1 MFYKSLLIKGF
12 GPYYKKKE
20 FSFNGGLNIIT
31 GSNGSGKTTIF
42 DALQWCLYGPKGS
55 DRTLKDRSSIINDR
69 AQSAHIELSFYADDG
84 SDVLLSRT
92 LTRSGKHTVVLYID
106 DVKQEANITETQKIL
121 EELLGNIHHD
131 VYSSIS
137 MMMSSP
143 THSINKFISGS
154 PLDRRKVLSAIVD
167 PTEIWSESHKVFKKR
182 TTQEKKKV
190 QALGNKIEVLQGIID
205 NIVPVEKP
213 EEDITVIKQEIKK
226 LYENKSLSNN
236 NDYNQVRYLEV
247 QLDIFKSNLEDIIV
261 EIEEYS
267 DDKYNVLETIVELK
281 KEKQELEN
289 KKKEFFKDKEKRVQ
303 QKDSFEFSINFFNDQ
318 VEYLNRDRTRL
329 LSVLSRENT
338 LNDLLSQSKDKCAV
352 CGTELD
358 IDISKNNH
366 HKQEILKLEK
376 KDDEYK
382 KEIQEYNNKKKFI
395 EKYYKELLN
404 DKNDNINWD
413 DEIQNILNKI
423 DKNVKE
429 QIKIEEII
437 NKLQEE
443 KKNVKK
449 EISNIEKKLSHVEK
463 DEISDEEDIDNKIRK
478 AEKHLL
484 RIEAQEENYDDYV
497 KDIEAKNKELEDLQ
511 EELEWKNK
519 VLNTL
524 NNLVDCSSPTGYISS
539 DIDNFCQEVNNEV
552 NNIYEEVFNKNP
564 HISVESASDDLEPT
578 CMIYSNNRNIE
589 TYSHGEQ
596 SRMIMAIL
604 CSLTSILFNRTGVW
618 LPPLWD
624 EPTLSIDNK
633 DHYSVIDILS
643 KLSVD
648 EFNQY
653 FVITRDNGII
663 KDYQEDSLLEL

>member
-1 MFYKSLLIKGF
+1 MFYRSLLIKGF

-31 GSNGSGKTTIF
+31 GNNGSGKTTIF

-69 AQSAHIELSFYADDG
+69 AQSAHVELSFYADDG
-84 SDVLLSRT
+84 SDIVLSRS
-92 LTRSGKHTVVLYID
+92 LTRSGKHTVILHID
-106 DVKQEANITETQKIL
+106 DVKQEASITETQKIL

-182 TTQEKKKV
+182 KTQEKKKV
-190 QALGNKIEVLQGIID
+190 QSLENKIEVLQGIIN

-213 EEDITVIKQEIKK
+213 EEDTSIIKKQIEK
-226 LYENKSLSNN
+226 LYENKELNDDPQARNSKLLKIRLDNFHNDLDNIIEDIEELSN
-236 NDYNQVRYLEV
+236 
-247 QLDIFKSNLEDIIV
+247 
-261 EIEEYS
+261 
-267 DDKYNVLETIVELK
+267 DKYDTIQNIVELK
-281 KEKQELEN
+281 KNIQELEDR
-289 KKKEFFKDKEKRVQ
+289 KKSVLDDEDRLKQ
-303 QKDSFEFSINFFNDQ
+303 QEDSFEYSIDFFNEQ
-318 VEYLNRDRTRL
+318 VDYLNRGRTRL

-338 LNDLLSQSKDKCAV
+338 LNDLLSQSKYKCAV

-358 IDISKNNH
+358 KDISKNNH
-366 HKQEILKLEK
+366 HEQEILKLEK
-376 KDDEYK
+376 KDSEYS
-382 KEIQEYNNKKKFI
+382 KEIKEYQDKKKFI
-395 EKYYKELLN
+395 EKSYRKLLDN
-404 DKNDNINWD
+404 KKNNIDWD
-413 DEIQNILNKI
+413 NKI
-423 DKNVKE
+423 EDVFNSIERKE
-429 QIKIEEII
+429 KEKIKIEDDIEE
-437 NKLQEE
+437 LQED
-443 KKNVKK
+443 KKTIKK
-449 EISNIEKKLSHVEK
+449 EISNIESQLENIDDV
-463 DEISDEEDIDNKIRK
+463 DTEDFDLQIKN

-484 RIEAQEENYDDYV
+484 RIEAQEENYNDYV
-497 KDIEAKNKELEDLQ
+497 EDIKQKNKELKDL
-511 EELEWKNK
+511 ENKLVEKNK
-519 VLNTL
+519 VLNAL

-552 NNIYEEVFNKNP
+552 NDIYEEVFNKNP
-564 HISVESASDDLEPT
+564 HISVESSSDDMEPT

-633 DHYSVIDILS
+633 DRNSVIDILS

-653 FVITRDNGII
+653 FVITRDNDII
-663 KDYQEDSLLEL
+663 EDYEEDSLLEL

>member
-1 MFYKSLLIKGF
+1 MFYRSLLIKGF

-20 FSFNGGLNIIT
+20 FTFNGGLNIIT
-31 GSNGSGKTTIF
+31 GDNGSGKTTIF

-55 DRTLKDRSSIINDR
+55 DRTLKDRTSIINDR
-69 AQSAHIELSFYADDG
+69 AQSAHVEMNFYADDG
-84 SDVLLSRT
+84 SDIVLSRS

-106 DVKQEANITETQKIL
+106 EVKQETSITETQKIL

-137 MMMSSP
+137 MMLSSP

-167 PTEIWSESHKVFKKR
+167 PTEIWSQSHKVFKKR
-182 TTQEKKKV
+182 VTKEKKKV
-190 QALGNKIEVLQGIID
+190 QSLQNKIEVLQGVIS
-205 NIVPVEKP
+205 NIVPVDKP
-213 EEDITVIKQEIKK
+213 EEDTSIIKKQIEK
-226 LYENKSLSNN
+226 LYENKEL
-236 NDYNQVRYLEV
+236 NDDPQARNSKLLKIR
-247 QLDIFKSNLEDIIV
+247 LDNLHNDLDNIIEDI
-261 EIEEYS
+261 EELS
-267 DDKYNVLETIVELK
+267 DDKYDTIQNIVDLK
-281 KEKQELEN
+281 KDIQELEDH
-289 KKKEFFKDKEKRVQ
+289 KKSVLDDEDRLKQ
-303 QKDSFEFSINFFNDQ
+303 QEDSFEYSINFFNEQ

-329 LSVLSRENT
+329 LSILSRENT

-358 IDISKNNH
+358 KDISQNNH
-366 HKQEILKLEK
+366 HEQEILKLEK
-376 KDDEYK
+376 KDSEYS
-382 KEIQEYNNKKKFI
+382 KEIKEYQDKKKFI
-395 EKYYKELLN
+395 EKSYRQLLDNKKNNIDWDSKIEDVFNSIERKE
-404 DKNDNINWD
+404 
-413 DEIQNILNKI
+413 
-423 DKNVKE
+423 KE
-429 QIKIEEII
+429 KIKIEENI
-437 NKLQEE
+437 KELQED
-443 KKNVKK
+443 KKTISK
-449 EISNIEKKLSHVEK
+449 EISNIESQLENIDDV
-463 DEISDEEDIDNKIRK
+463 DTEDFDSQIKN
-478 AEKHLL
+478 AEKHLI
-484 RIEAQEENYDDYV
+484 RIEAQEENYNDYV
-497 KDIEAKNKELEDLQ
+497 KDIETKNKELEDLE

-524 NNLVDCSSPTGYISS
+524 NNLVNCSSPTGYISS

-552 NNIYEEVFNKNP
+552 NDIYVEVFNKNP

-604 CSLTSILFNRTGVW
+604 CSLTSIVFNRTGVW

-633 DHYSVIDILS
+633 DNYSVIDILY

-653 FVITRDNGII
+653 FVITRDNDII
-663 KDYQEDSLLEL
+663 KDYEEESLLEL

>member
-1 MFYKSLLIKGF
+1 MFYRSLLIKGF

-20 FSFNGGLNIIT
+20 FTFNGGLNIIT
-31 GSNGSGKTTIF
+31 GNNGSGKTTIF

-55 DRTLKDRSSIINDR
+55 DRTLKDRTSIINDR
-69 AQSAHIELSFYADDG
+69 AQSAHIEMNFYADDG
-84 SDVLLSRT
+84 SDIVLSRS
-92 LTRSGKHTVVLYID
+92 LTRSGKHTVILYID
-106 DVKQEANITETQKIL
+106 EVKQEKSITETQKIL

-137 MMMSSP
+137 MMLSSP

-167 PTEIWSESHKVFKKR
+167 PTEIWSQSHKVFKKR
-182 TTQEKKKV
+182 VTKEKKKV
-190 QALGNKIEVLQGIID
+190 QSLQNKIEVLQGVIS

-213 EEDITVIKQEIKK
+213 EEDTSIIKKQIEK
-226 LYENKSLSNN
+226 LYENKEL
-236 NDYNQVRYLEV
+236 NDDPQARNSKLLKIR
-247 QLDIFKSNLEDIIV
+247 LDNLHNDLDNIIEDI
-261 EIEEYS
+261 EELS
-267 DDKYNVLETIVELK
+267 DDKYDTIQNIVDLK
-281 KEKQELEN
+281 KDIQELEDH
-289 KKKEFFKDKEKRVQ
+289 KKSVLDDEDRLKQ
-303 QKDSFEFSINFFNDQ
+303 QEDSFEYSINFFNEQ

-329 LSVLSRENT
+329 LSILSRENT
-338 LNDLLSQSKDKCAV
+338 LNDLLSQSKNKCAV

-358 IDISKNNH
+358 KDISQNNH
-366 HKQEILKLEK
+366 HEQEILKLEK
-376 KDDEYK
+376 KDSEYS
-382 KEIQEYNNKKKFI
+382 KEIKEYQDKKKFI
-395 EKYYKELLN
+395 EKSYRQLLDNKKNNIDWDSKIEDVLNSIERKE
-404 DKNDNINWD
+404 
-413 DEIQNILNKI
+413 
-423 DKNVKE
+423 KE
-429 QIKIEEII
+429 KIKIEENI
-437 NKLQEE
+437 KELQED
-443 KKNVKK
+443 KKTISK
-449 EISNIEKKLSHVEK
+449 EISNIESQLENIDDV
-463 DEISDEEDIDNKIRK
+463 DTEDFDSQIKN
-478 AEKHLL
+478 AEKHLI
-484 RIEAQEENYDDYV
+484 RIEAQEENYNDYV
-497 KDIEAKNKELEDLQ
+497 KDIETKNKELEDLE

-524 NNLVDCSSPTGYISS
+524 NNLVNCSSPTGYISS

-552 NNIYEEVFNKNP
+552 NDIYVEVFNKNP

-604 CSLTSILFNRTGVW
+604 CSLTSIVFNRTGVW

-633 DHYSVIDILS
+633 DNYSVIDILD

-653 FVITRDNGII
+653 FVITRDNDII
-663 KDYQEDSLLEL
+663 ENYEEESLLEL

>member
-1 MFYKSLLIKGF
+1 MFYRSLLIKGF

-20 FSFNGGLNIIT
+20 FTFNGGLNIIT

-55 DRTLKDRSSIINDR
+55 DRTLKDRTSIINDR
-69 AQSAHIELSFYADDG
+69 AQSAHVEMNFYADNG
-84 SDVLLSRT
+84 SDIVLSRS

-106 DVKQEANITETQKIL
+106 EVKQETSITETQKIL

-137 MMMSSP
+137 MMLSSP

-167 PTEIWSESHKVFKKR
+167 PTEIWSQSHKVFKKR
-182 TTQEKKKV
+182 KTQEKKKV
-190 QALGNKIEVLQGIID
+190 QSLQNKIEVLQGVIS
-205 NIVPVEKP
+205 NIVPVDKP
-213 EEDITVIKQEIKK
+213 EEDTSIIKKQIEK
-226 LYENKSLSNN
+226 LYENKEL
-236 NDYNQVRYLEV
+236 NDDPQARNSKLLKIR
-247 QLDIFKSNLEDIIV
+247 LDNLHNDLDNIIEDI
-261 EIEEYS
+261 EELS
-267 DDKYNVLETIVELK
+267 DDKYDTIQNIVDLK
-281 KEKQELEN
+281 KDIQELEDH
-289 KKKEFFKDKEKRVQ
+289 KKSVLDDEDRLKQ
-303 QKDSFEFSINFFNDQ
+303 QEDSFEYSINFFNEQ

-329 LSVLSRENT
+329 LSILSRENT

-358 IDISKNNH
+358 KDISQNNH
-366 HKQEILKLEK
+366 HEQEILKLEK
-376 KDDEYK
+376 KDNEYS
-382 KEIQEYNNKKKFI
+382 KEIKEYQDKKKFI
-395 EKYYKELLN
+395 EKSYRQLLDNKKNNIDWDSKIEDVFNSIERKE
-404 DKNDNINWD
+404 
-413 DEIQNILNKI
+413 
-423 DKNVKE
+423 KE
-429 QIKIEEII
+429 KIKIEEDI
-437 NKLQEE
+437 KELQEN
-443 KKNVKK
+443 KKIIK
-449 EISNIEKKLSHVEK
+449 EEINNIESQLENIDDV
-463 DEISDEEDIDNKIRK
+463 DTEDFDLQIKN

-484 RIEAQEENYDDYV
+484 RIEAQEENYNDYV
-497 KDIEAKNKELEDLQ
+497 EDIETKNKELEDLQ

-552 NNIYEEVFNKNP
+552 NDIYEEVFHKNP
-564 HISVESASDDLEPT
+564 HISVESSSDDLEPT

-604 CSLTSILFNRTGVW
+604 CSLTSIVFNRTGVW

-633 DHYSVIDILS
+633 DNYSVIDILD

-653 FVITRDNGII
+653 FVITRDNDII
-663 KDYQEDSLLEL
+663 EDYEAESLLEL